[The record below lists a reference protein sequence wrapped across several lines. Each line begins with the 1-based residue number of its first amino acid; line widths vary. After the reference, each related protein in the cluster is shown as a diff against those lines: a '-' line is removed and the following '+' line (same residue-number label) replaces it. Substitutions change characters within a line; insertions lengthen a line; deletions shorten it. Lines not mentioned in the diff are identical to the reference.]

1 MSCPLH
7 ILLKC
12 ATTLYPPHG
21 LTSILLQFMLLKN
34 GSSLSYAVMLTCQRK
49 SWSLFSTHLSSVTLP
64 PPVHDHFSWV
74 VNHIIGGPLWVC
86 DIKYWEEFARCCK
99 RTQTSL
105 KEFNPSPRLGIV
117 GCSHHAHLGPT
128 SVLIL
133 GQIEFRSA
141 YDDYLLPAMADE
153 RKGARDQ
160 MKETN
165 LLRFKMQR
173 ILQTKKRETN
183 NYKVTPIAELVN
195 ASSISFPPLWLKA
208 KTVNQ

>member
-1 MSCPLH
+1 M
-7 ILLKC
+7 
-12 ATTLYPPHG
+12 
-21 LTSILLQFMLLKN
+21 
-34 GSSLSYAVMLTCQRK
+34 
-49 SWSLFSTHLSSVTLP
+49 
-64 PPVHDHFSWV
+64 
-74 VNHIIGGPLWVC
+74 
-86 DIKYWEEFARCCK
+86 
-99 RTQTSL
+99 
-105 KEFNPSPRLGIV
+105 

-195 ASSISFPPLWLKA
+195 ASSISFPPL
-208 KTVNQ
+208 